1 MLPSPEAVPPS
12 RLLRFDRV
20 ERAAHW
26 VTALLVLVLI
36 ATGTILYIP
45 ALSIAVGRRLLIEDI
60 HVYSG
65 IAVFVPVA
73 LAVAGPWGK
82 RLRRDL
88 ASMNRFTAGE
98 LDWVRSLGRRGR
110 ESVSKFNP
118 GQKLNTFGIAAFL
131 TMLLITGL
139 ILRWGNFISVSWRT
153 GATFVHDWF
162 AIFLSA
168 VILGHV
174 VMAVSHPQA
183 LRSMIGG
190 WVTSDWAKRHAP
202 TWLSDTASRKKPR
215 RPRQPDKA
223 LR

>member
-1 MLPSPEAVPPS
+1 M
-12 RLLRFDRV
+12 

-26 VTALLVLVLI
+26 ATAMLVLVLI

-65 IAVFVPVA
+65 IAVFVPVV
-73 LAVAGPWGK
+73 LAVAGPWGR

-88 ASMNRFTAGE
+88 ASMNRFTPGE
-98 LDWVRSLGRRGR
+98 LDWVRSLGRRSR

-118 GQKLNTFGIAAFL
+118 GQKLNTFGIGAFL
-131 TMLLITGL
+131 TVLLVTGL

-153 GATFVHDWF
+153 GATFMHDWF

-168 VILGHV
+168 VILGHI
-174 VMAVSHPQA
+174 VMAISHPQA
-183 LRSMIGG
+183 LRSMIAG

-202 TWLSDTASRKKPR
+202 TWLSADAASRKTA
-215 RPRQPDKA
+215 RPRQPHKA
-223 LR
+223 VR